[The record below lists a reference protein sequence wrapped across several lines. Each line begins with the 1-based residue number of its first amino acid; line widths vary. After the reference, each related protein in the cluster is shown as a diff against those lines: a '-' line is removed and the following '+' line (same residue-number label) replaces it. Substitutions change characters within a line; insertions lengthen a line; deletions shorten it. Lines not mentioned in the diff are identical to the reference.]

1 MGMFDKLLKKEKKIV
16 DDLESKMFLNHVNEL
31 IENNFNVMFIPL
43 FDLFENQEKFKLKYR
58 WCRDY
63 EYICLNCHYNYE
75 SFNTKY
81 YLECLKENKCIIIE
95 IKNLGSLVF
104 TNCHRD
110 DLFLVLQRYYK
121 DVTSYVFKGNDTGGY
136 FKILRNGI
144 IIRKTSSYLITEGI
158 GNKPETRGKPCEY
171 EIEKGKIRKVDMKA
185 KFLKDM
191 LTDFSMKDILDLFD
205 YYIGLNNLKNDNV
218 QRIIIYDLIED

>member
-1 MGMFDKLLKKEKKIV
+1 MRMFYKLFNKKRKKV
-16 DDLESKMFLNHVNEL
+16 DDLGSKIFSNDVNEL
-31 IENNFNVMFIPL
+31 MENNFNVMFIPL
-43 FDLFENQEKFKLKYR
+43 FDLFENKEKFKLEYR
-58 WCRDY
+58 WCSDY
-63 EYICLNCHYNYE
+63 EYICLNCHYKYE

-104 TNCHRD
+104 TSCHRD

-144 IIRKTSSYLITEGI
+144 IIREISSYLITEGI
-158 GNKPETRGKPCEY
+158 GNKPETRGEPCEY
-171 EIEKGKIRKVDMKA
+171 EVEKGKIWKVDMKA
-185 KFLKDM
+185 KSLKDM
-191 LTDFSMKDILDLFD
+191 ITDFYMKDVLDLFD
-205 YYIGLNNLKNDNV
+205 YYVGLNNLKK
-218 QRIIIYDLIED
+218 